1 MLHGHDKKRLL
12 ERCRE
17 KASQIAVVAESIGWS
32 KLWVMASDLGWKAV
46 MGLQMLSRAMGHH
59 SRGNH
64 PCHLCND
71 EDGPLQISL
80 LDHILKAHWKELHL
94 GSEMDTERLMDMLSS
109 SQLEVLSKFKDIFKL
124 YS

>member
-1 MLHGHDKKRLL
+1 
-12 ERCRE
+12 
-17 KASQIAVVAESIGWS
+17 
-32 KLWVMASDLGWKAV
+32 MASDLGWKAV

-59 SRGNH
+59 GQGNH

-109 SQLEVLSKFKDIFKL
+109 SQLDVLSKFKDIFKP